1 MNEWTIPASE
11 ELSSLVTPSSSS
23 TQSMVSAR
31 PLLLES
37 LDERDHVENQT
48 QCVGI
53 EVGREGAG
61 CLYRYH
67 RGGCYLSW
75 PVE

>member
-1 MNEWTIPASE
+1 MLALKWGEKVLGAYADTTE
-11 ELSSLVTPSSSS
+11 EGICV
-23 TQSMVSAR
+23 VSAR

-61 CLYRYH
+61 CLCRYH